1 MFNLLLKLVIVKKN
15 GKQSFESFPLCTLD
29 EQELQN
35 LKGDLEALFSLK
47 TLLISQGLMDKNSF
61 SFMQSI

>member
-1 MFNLLLKLVIVKKN
+1 MRCIRVKNKN
-15 GKQSFESFPLCTLD
+15 GRQSHDYLPLSTLD

-61 SFMQSI
+61 SFM